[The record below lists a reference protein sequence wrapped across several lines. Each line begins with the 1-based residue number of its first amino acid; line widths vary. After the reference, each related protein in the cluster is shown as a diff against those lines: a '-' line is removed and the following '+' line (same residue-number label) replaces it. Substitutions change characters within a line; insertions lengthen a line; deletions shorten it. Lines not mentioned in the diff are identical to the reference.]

1 MAFLG
6 RVGALVTRLVERRR
20 LHWVEISVARAWSH
34 DMPAR
39 LFDLE
44 TL

>member
-1 MAFLG
+1 ML
-6 RVGALVTRLVERRR
+6 ERRR

-39 LFDLE
+39 LFDPE